1 MFGTER
7 KKTFDWNFWY
17 SLPLFFKTFSLPQ
30 IFWNR
35 AQKWCSLPNF
45 SALSNKKTFRE
56 NLWYSPFSCKIF
68 LLPGLFWKTEQKFC
82 SPTNLLGTER
92 QNFFDWN
99 CYHSSASFSK
109 LFRWQIFSETHHRR
123 IFPLPKFSALWD
135 KKLSTKTLDT
145 PPSFPNYFRYR
156 NVLKHST
163 EGLFPYQIVRQW
175 ETKKNRLKHLI
186 LFPPLFKTFSLAE
199 IFWKAALKS
208 CSPTNFFG
216 TVRQKTLDW
225 NFWYSFHSFSKL
237 SNWQKLSE
245 TQHRRIV
252 PLSNFPAP
260 WDKKLSTKTFHTPP
274 SFPKF
279 FRYRDFSEKQHRM
292 FVPLPNCSALRD
304 KNFSTETF
312 TTPPPLFQIFSL
324 PELLCSLKHSTE
336 RLFPYQIFRNCET
349 KKFQGNSWYS
359 FPLFFKAF
367 AAKILW
373 NTAQKDCSPIKFSGT
388 VTQKTFRENF
398 WYSPFSSKIFFLLPG
413 LFWKTAQKVCSP
425 TKLFGTERQKF
436 FDWNFYH
443 SSASFSNF
451 FAARISLFSETQHRK
466 VVPLPN
472 FSELWD
478 KKLPTKTL
486 DTPPSFP
493 KTFATG
499 RFLKH
504 STEGLFPY
512 QIVRQ
517 WETKKFDW
525 NFWYSFPLFFKFFR
539 CQNFSVLWNTAQ
551 KGCSTTK
558 FFGTVR
564 QKTSHENSWYS
575 PFFSKNFRYRK
586 ISETQH
592 RRVVPLPNCSAMR
605 DKKIRLKLLILLPP
619 LFQNFFAAGNFLKQ
633 STERFPYQIFRH
645 SDTKNFRLKLLILL
659 PPLFKTFS
667 LPEVSWKAALK
678 SCSPTKFFGTV
689 RQRNFGLKLL
699 ILLPLFFKTFSL
711 PQNFLK
717 HSIEEIVR
725 HWEKK
730 NFRLKLLILFAPLF
744 QNFFAATNFLKQS
757 TEVMFPTKF
766 FGTVKQKNFPRKLM
780 ILPLLLQ
787 NFFATGTFLKNR
799 TEVLFP
805 YQLARHWETKLFRLK
820 LLPLLRLFFKT
831 FSLADLLWNT
841 SQKDFSPTKIFGTVR
856 QKTFHENSWYS
867 PFFSKLFSLPEC
879 SETQHRRVVPLPNCS
894 AMRDKKKSTETFD
907 TLSPSFQNFFAG
919 RNFLKSSTEELF
931 THQFFRH
938 CKTKNFGLKLLILLP
953 LFFKTF

>member
-260 WDKKLSTKTFHTPP
+260 WDKKLSTKTFHTPH

-398 WYSPFSSKIFFLLPG
+398 WYSPFSSKIFF
-413 LFWKTAQKVCSP
+413 CY
-425 TKLFGTERQKF
+425 R
-436 FDWNFYH
+436 D
-443 SSASFSNF
+443 
-451 FAARISLFSETQHRK
+451 FSEKQHRRF
-466 VVPLPN
+466 VPLPN
-472 FSELWD
+472 CSALRDKNFSTE
-478 KKLPTKTL
+478 TFT
-486 DTPPSFP
+486 TPPPLFQIFSLPEFLCS
-493 KTFATG
+493 
-499 RFLKH
+499 LKH
-504 STEGLFPY
+504 STERLFHY
-512 QIVRQ
+512 QIFRNC
-517 WETKKFDW
+517 ETK
-525 NFWYSFPLFFKFFR
+525 NFPRKLLILPLLFQKLSLPEDF
-539 CQNFSVLWNTAQ
+539 WNTAQ
-551 KGCSTTK
+551 KGCSPTK
-558 FFGTVR
+558 LFGNER
-564 QKTSHENSWYS
+564 QKNSTETFDTPS
-575 PFFSKNFRYRK
+575 PSFSKLFRCRKFSETEHRKVPLPNFSAQWYKKLSTETFDTPSPSFQNFFAARSFLKCSTEELFPHQVFRHCETK
-586 ISETQH
+586 KLWTETFDTPSPLFQNFFATAKFSETQH
-592 RRVVPLPNCSAMR
+592 RRNCSALREKKLSTETFDTLCPSFSKLFRCHKFSETEHRSDVPYQIFRHCQTKKLSAKTYDTPPSLAKFFCYRDFSEKQNRSFVPLPTCSALR
-605 DKKIRLKLLILLPP
+605 DKTFSTETVTTPPP
-619 LFQNFFAAGNFLKQ
+619 LFQNFFAGRSSLKHI
-633 STERFPYQIFRH
+633 TEGFFPYQNFRH
-645 SDTKNFRLKLLILL
+645 CET
-659 PPLFKTFS
+659 
-667 LPEVSWKAALK
+667 
-678 SCSPTKFFGTV
+678 
-689 RQRNFGLKLL
+689 
-699 ILLPLFFKTFSL
+699 
-711 PQNFLK
+711 
-717 HSIEEIVR
+717 
-725 HWEKK
+725 
-730 NFRLKLLILFAPLF
+730 
-744 QNFFAATNFLKQS
+744 
-757 TEVMFPTKF
+757 
-766 FGTVKQKNFPRKLM
+766 KNFPRKLL
-780 ILPLLLQ
+780 ILPLLFQ
-787 NFFATGTFLKNR
+787 IIFATGMFWNTAQKGCS
-799 TEVLFP
+799 P
-805 YQLARHWETKLFRLK
+805 TKLFG
-820 LLPLLRLFFKT
+820 
-831 FSLADLLWNT
+831 NE
-841 SQKDFSPTKIFGTVR
+841 R
-856 QKTFHENSWYS
+856 Q
-867 PFFSKLFSLPEC
+867 
-879 SETQHRRVVPLPNCS
+879 
-894 AMRDKKKSTETFD
+894 KKSTETFD

>member
-525 NFWYSFPLFFKFFR
+525 NFWYSFPLFFK
-539 CQNFSVLWNTAQ
+539 
-551 KGCSTTK
+551 
-558 FFGTVR
+558 
-564 QKTSHENSWYS
+564 
-575 PFFSKNFRYRK
+575 
-586 ISETQH
+586 
-592 RRVVPLPNCSAMR
+592 
-605 DKKIRLKLLILLPP
+605 
-619 LFQNFFAAGNFLKQ
+619 
-633 STERFPYQIFRH
+633 
-645 SDTKNFRLKLLILL
+645 
-659 PPLFKTFS
+659 TFS
-667 LPEVSWKAALK
+667 LPEIFWNRAQKG
-678 SCSPTKFFGTV
+678 SPTKFFGTV
-689 RQRNFGLKLL
+689 
-699 ILLPLFFKTFSL
+699 I
-711 PQNFLK
+711 
-717 HSIEEIVR
+717 
-725 HWEKK
+725 
-730 NFRLKLLILFAPLF
+730 
-744 QNFFAATNFLKQS
+744 
-757 TEVMFPTKF
+757 
-766 FGTVKQKNFPRKLM
+766 
-780 ILPLLLQ
+780 
-787 NFFATGTFLKNR
+787 
-799 TEVLFP
+799 
-805 YQLARHWETKLFRLK
+805 
-820 LLPLLRLFFKT
+820 
-831 FSLADLLWNT
+831 
-841 SQKDFSPTKIFGTVR
+841 
-856 QKTFHENSWYS
+856 QKTFDWNFWYS
-867 PFFSKLFSLPEC
+867 FPLFSKLFRCQKFPEK
-879 SETQHRRVVPLPNCS
+879 QHWRVVPP
-894 AMRDKKKSTETFD
+894 
-907 TLSPSFQNFFAG
+907 PSFSALWDKETLDWNFWYSFPS
-919 RNFLKSSTEELF
+919 FSKLF
-931 THQFFRH
+931 RYRKIFWNTA
-938 CKTKNFGLKLLILLP
+938 
-953 LFFKTF
+953 